1 MVEAQDGPSTADT
14 AAEFELLRA
23 GVEKYVRGPAERWA
37 EQIERDRQVPP
48 QVWAQLRELGYLSL
62 AAPAS
67 LGGRGLSFSRYLE
80 LMELFGMS
88 HAAVRMIVH
97 VVNGIW
103 RALDRHATEEQ
114 RRRFVRPCVAGEL
127 KVAFALTEPGAGT
140 GADLRCSLTRE
151 GDRYRLTGEKHMI
164 TFGSIC
170 DYWLLFARRAGTAG
184 AEGTVA
190 LLVPRDAPNTR
201 VDVMPESMGVR
212 GSDHARMRFDGAP
225 VPVAN
230 RLGEEGQGLEIAL
243 GGFLAPSRISV
254 AMSCVGL
261 ARRALELAIERSR
274 SRETFGKPLWRRQAI
289 AFLIADMA
297 TELEAARRLV
307 LHAAAQWERSS
318 PQADMLSSMSKLFAV
333 SMLQR
338 VTDGALQVHGGIG
351 YWQPHP
357 IERVYRDAR
366 AQRFEE
372 GTNEIQKTVIARE
385 IFKGGCSS

>member
-1 MVEAQDGPSTADT
+1 MTDV
-14 AAEFELLRA
+14 EFERLRA
-23 GVEKYVRGPAERWA
+23 AVEQYVRGPAERWA
-37 EQIERDRQVPP
+37 EQIERDRRVPP
-48 QVWAQLRELGYLSL
+48 QVWAELRELGFLRL
-62 AAPAS
+62 AAPAA
-67 LGGRGLSFSRYLE
+67 LGGRGLPFSRYLE
-80 LMELFGMS
+80 LMELFGMA

-97 VVNGIW
+97 VVNGVW

-140 GADLRCSLTRE
+140 GADLRCSVTRE
-151 GDRYRLTGEKHMI
+151 GDRYYLTGEKHMI

-170 DYWLLFARRAGTAG
+170 DYWLLFARVAGTAG
-184 AEGTVA
+184 AAGTVA
-190 LLVPRDAPNTR
+190 LLVPRDVANAQ

-212 GSDHARMRFDGAP
+212 GSDHARIRFARSV

-230 RLGEEGQGLEIAL
+230 RLGEEGRGLDIAF
-243 GGFLAPSRISV
+243 GGFLAPSRIAV

-261 ARRALELAIERSR
+261 ARRALELAIERAR
-274 SRETFGKPLWRRQAI
+274 TRETFGKPLWRRQAI
-289 AFLIADMA
+289 AFMIADMA

-307 LHAAAQWERSS
+307 FHAAAEWERSS

-338 VTDGALQVHGGIG
+338 VTDEALQVHGGIG

-385 IFKGGCSS
+385 IFTGGRVQ

>member
-1 MVEAQDGPSTADT
+1 MSE
-14 AAEFELLRA
+14 AEFERLKA
-23 GVEKYVRGPAERWA
+23 DVESYVRGPAEDWA
-37 EQIERDRQVPP
+37 ARIERERHVPSEL
-48 QVWAQLRELGYLSL
+48 WEELRRRGYLSL
-62 AAPAS
+62 AAPES

-97 VVNGIW
+97 VVNGTW
-103 RALDRHATEEQ
+103 RALDRHASEEQ
-114 RRRFVRPCVAGEL
+114 RRRFVRPSVAGEL
-127 KVAFALTEPGAGT
+127 KIAFALTEASAGT
-140 GADLRCSLTRE
+140 GADLRSSVVRE
-151 GDRYRLTGEKHMI
+151 GDVYYLTGEKHMI

-170 DYWLLFARRAGTAG
+170 DYWLLFARLEGSTG

-190 LLVPRDAPNTR
+190 LLVPRNVEGAHVER
-201 VDVMPESMGVR
+201 MPESMGVR
-212 GSDHARMRFDGAP
+212 GSDHARMRFRSCP

-230 RLGEEGQGLEIAL
+230 RLGEEGQGLDIAF

-261 ARRALELAIERSR
+261 ARRALELAIERAR
-274 SRETFGKPLWRRQAI
+274 TRETFGKRLFRRQAI
-289 AFLIADMA
+289 AFMIADMA

-307 LHAAAQWERSS
+307 MHAAHEWERSS

-338 VTDGALQVHGGIG
+338 VTDGALQVHGGLG
-351 YWQPHP
+351 YWQPQP

-372 GTNEIQKTVIARE
+372 GTNEIQRTVVARE
-385 IFKGGCSS
+385 IFKGAGTP

>member
-1 MVEAQDGPSTADT
+1 MTGPGAEAD
-14 AAEFELLRA
+14 FEPLRA
-23 GVEKYVRGPAERWA
+23 AVEKYVRGPAERWA
-37 EQIERDRQVPP
+37 ERIEQERSVPP
-48 QVWAQLRELGYLSL
+48 QVWAELRELGYLSL

-67 LGGRGLSFSRYLE
+67 LGGRGLPFSRYLE

-114 RRRFVRPCVAGEL
+114 RREFVRPCVAGEL

-140 GADLRCSLTRE
+140 GADLRCSVTRE
-151 GDRYRLTGEKHMI
+151 GDRYYLTGEKHMI

-170 DYWLLFARRAGTAG
+170 DYWLLFARVAGTAG
-184 AEGTVA
+184 SQGTVA
-190 LLVPRDAPNTR
+190 LLVPRDAANTR

-212 GSDHARMRFDGAP
+212 GSDHARMRFDRSP

-230 RLGEEGQGLEIAL
+230 RLGEEGQGLDIAF

-261 ARRALELAIERSR
+261 ARRALELAVDRAR
-274 SRETFGKPLWRRQAI
+274 TRETFGKPLWRRQAI
-289 AFLIADMA
+289 AFMIADMA

-307 LHAAAQWERSS
+307 YHAAQEWERSS
-318 PQADMLSSMSKLFAV
+318 PQADKLSSMSKLFAV

-338 VTDGALQVHGGIG
+338 VTDEALQVHGGIG

-385 IFKGGCSS
+385 IFKGGGAP

>member
-1 MVEAQDGPSTADT
+1 MAD
-14 AAEFELLRA
+14 AEFELLRS

-67 LGGRGLSFSRYLE
+67 LGGRGLPFGRYLE

-127 KVAFALTEPGAGT
+127 KVAFALTESGAGS
-140 GADLRCSLTRE
+140 GADLRCSVTRQ
-151 GDRYRLTGEKHMI
+151 GDRYSLTGEKHMI

-170 DYWLLFARRAGTAG
+170 DYWLLFARMAGSSG
-184 AEGTVA
+184 AQGTVA
-190 LLVPRDAPNTR
+190 LLVPRDAAHTQ
-201 VDVMPESMGVR
+201 VDVMPETMGVR

-230 RLGEEGQGLEIAL
+230 RLGEEGQGLDIAF

-261 ARRALELAIERSR
+261 ARRALELATERAR
-274 SRETFGKPLWRRQAI
+274 ARETFGKPLYRRQAI
-289 AFLIADMA
+289 AFLIAEMA

-307 LHAAAQWERSS
+307 FHAAAEWERSS

-333 SMLQR
+333 SMLQH

-357 IERVYRDAR
+357 MERVYRDAR

-385 IFKGGCSS
+385 MFKGGSAS